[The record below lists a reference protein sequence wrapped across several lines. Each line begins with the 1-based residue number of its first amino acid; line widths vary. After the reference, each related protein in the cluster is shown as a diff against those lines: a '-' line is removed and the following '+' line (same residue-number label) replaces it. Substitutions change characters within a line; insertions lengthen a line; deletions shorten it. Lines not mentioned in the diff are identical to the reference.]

1 MAIPFAA
8 IGLVG
13 AAAMPSFDLA
23 VAPNGEAIALRGPDG
38 KLAILG
44 SRPSLFAAEQWLRA
58 DADGR
63 DAGSAIAREACDKI
77 GCVGRLRDGR
87 TVALVLDRHAF
98 AEDCVRADLVVTP
111 LFAPTGCAARIVI
124 DRDRLKQTGALTI
137 AFRQEGAIVRA
148 ARSADEDRPWSRAPK
163 RQWGRSAPPAL
174 DLSAKAPQTPA
185 RTPQQDS
192 EQNSGAPN
200 VRDPEQEAAADYPD
214 PGDDGILR
222 E

>member
-1 MAIPFAA
+1 
-8 IGLVG
+8 
-13 AAAMPSFDLA
+13 
-23 VAPNGEAIALRGPDG
+23 VAPGGDALALRGPDG

-63 DAGSAIAREACDKI
+63 DANAAIARQACDKI

-137 AFRQEGAIVRA
+137 AFGQGDAIIRA
-148 ARSADEDRPWSRAPK
+148 ARSADEDRPWSRAPR
-163 RQWGRSAPPAL
+163 RQWGRSAPSALNWGGGSPSAPGQKPA
-174 DLSAKAPQTPA
+174 
-185 RTPQQDS
+185 
-192 EQNSGAPN
+192 QNSPNPRDSGQEGAAYEPA
-200 VRDPEQEAAADYPD
+200 DPSDADE
-214 PGDDGILR
+214 GILR